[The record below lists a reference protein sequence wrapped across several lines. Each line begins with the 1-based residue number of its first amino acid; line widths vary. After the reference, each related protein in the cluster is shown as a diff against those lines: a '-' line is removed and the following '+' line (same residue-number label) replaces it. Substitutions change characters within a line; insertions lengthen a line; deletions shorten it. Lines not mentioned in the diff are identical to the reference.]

1 MLSVILLIFL
11 VDRSFAIYKV
21 INSKS
26 SAVAFKYNDGVQGE
40 SGLHEC
46 QLDEVCSAVHKRFW
60 MPTLSERFCRCSNG
74 IECPWQW
81 DKNPDN
87 VSMTLN
93 NRSHLKFCTTKK
105 TTCTHKQLAVT
116 VYGKGNSSNAYLVP
130 HNVTVNCLCPKTHY
144 WKLQKYSYEE
154 NDNIIQVFRCV
165 KQRMCERFEFCGNVR
180 SDLYS
185 VYYQCTCPW
194 GHLCIYK
201 DKMLDNVQELLY
213 SGPAYRA
220 YCYPFPKQ

>member
-165 KQRMCERFEFCGNVR
+165 KDMKILHYPIKRVWTPNNHLEVPALKIVYNTDCTGN
-180 SDLYS
+180 L
-185 VYYQCTCPW
+185 
-194 GHLCIYK
+194 K
-201 DKMLDNVQELLY
+201 
-213 SGPAYRA
+213 
-220 YCYPFPKQ
+220 